1 MMKLEKIEIICKK
14 DGFYEKRIYSKTKK
28 MKKSPG
34 TVFRERLIEAGFT
47 AEDFK

>member
-1 MMKLEKIEIICKK
+1 MKLEKIEIIYKK
-14 DGFYEKRIYSKTKK
+14 DGFYEKRNYSEIKK

-34 TVFRERLIEAGFT
+34 TVLREKLIEAGFT